1 MQNNRNIDNYNLLG
15 ILFDILY
22 NYIQYQFL
30 QIKIKIRQ
38 NIYMVI
44 TKLIGIRLRSK
55 YEINIISIYDI
66 FFINNIIA

>member
-1 MQNNRNIDNYNLLG
+1 MQNNRSIDNYNLLG